1 MTDAVFRA
9 LRFAV
14 DAHAGQYRKGTRVPY
29 IVHPLGAAQ
38 SLIEIGASEP
48 VVVAALLHDVVE
60 DTPVTLDD
68 VEREFG
74 AEVARLVRG
83 ASEPDKSWPWERRKQ
98 HTIDHL
104 RDAPEDEMLVGLA
117 DKLDN
122 LRSIRR
128 DGEAAWA
135 KFNRGRE
142 KQKWYYESIAAALA
156 SREVP
161 PAARPLA
168 AAFAAL
174 VREVFTPAS
183 PPA

>member
-1 MTDAVFRA
+1 MNDVFRA

-14 DAHAGQYRKGTRVPY
+14 DAHSGHYRKGTRVPY

-38 SLIEIGASEP
+38 SLIEIGAPEP
-48 VVVAALLHDVVE
+48 VVIAALLHDTVE
-60 DTPVTLDD
+60 DTAVTLAD

-74 AEVARLVRG
+74 ADVARLVRA

-104 RDAPEDEMLVGLA
+104 RDAPDDELLVGLA

-122 LRSIRR
+122 LRAIRR

-142 KQKWYYESIAAALA
+142 QQKWYYESIAAALA
-156 SREVP
+156 GRDV
-161 PAARPLA
+161 PAAAKPLA
-168 AAFAAL
+168 DAFAAL
-174 VREVFTPAS
+174 VREVFTPARPS
-183 PPA
+183 P